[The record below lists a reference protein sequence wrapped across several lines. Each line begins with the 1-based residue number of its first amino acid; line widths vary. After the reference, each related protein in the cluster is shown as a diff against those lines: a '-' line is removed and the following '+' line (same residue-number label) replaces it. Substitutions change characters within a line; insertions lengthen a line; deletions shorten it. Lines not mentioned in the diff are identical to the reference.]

1 MKDNLPF
8 RRLCRLLLL
17 CLFWATLISP
27 DLLAQTGD
35 RTVTGT
41 VRDEKN
47 TGIPGVNIV
56 IKGTGTPDCPKGT
69 STDVEGNYRLSVPE
83 GAEATLQFSYIGYVS
98 QEVVIESQTINN

>member
-56 IKGTGTPDCPKGT
+56 IK
-69 STDVEGNYRLSVPE
+69 
-83 GAEATLQFSYIGYVS
+83 
-98 QEVVIESQTINN
+98 